1 MRKRL
6 IASVFITFLLLCA
19 PAFGGH
25 IIAGG
30 GWCACGPDYC
40 ICDPGETPGG
50 NRATV
55 PEDRKPNDLGS
66 EALLIFAV
74 LLLALRYKA

>member
-1 MRKRL
+1 MKKL
-6 IASVFITFLLLCA
+6 ASVCLLTLCLSVPVFA
-19 PAFGGH
+19 GH
-25 IIAGG
+25 IIPG
-30 GWCACGPDYC
+30 GWCDCGAPGC

-55 PEDRKPNDLGS
+55 PDDPKPNDLGA
-66 EALLIFAV
+66 EALLVFAV